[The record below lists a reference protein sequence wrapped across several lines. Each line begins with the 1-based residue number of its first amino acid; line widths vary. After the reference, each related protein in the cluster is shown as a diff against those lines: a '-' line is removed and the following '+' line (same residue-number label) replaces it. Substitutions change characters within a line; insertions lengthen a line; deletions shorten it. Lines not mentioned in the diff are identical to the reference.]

1 MNIEYIIAFLCYG
14 FAILGTAI
22 KNKKYAVSLLGASL
36 AVLWVYVM
44 AIMKGVF

>member
-1 MNIEYIIAFLCYG
+1 MKYIIAVLMYFLSVFATWIKDRDISCYM
-14 FAILGTAI
+14 
-22 KNKKYAVSLLGASL
+22 LGASL